1 MFPRSWSQRSHDRSQ
16 LRHALGRGQISD
28 ESLNLTSESGVD
40 AEDFDIEEHE
50 HGGEAE
56 DISKMCVDQGD
67 WGVRVVTDILVTRS
81 R

>member
-16 LRHALGRGQISD
+16 LRHALGRGQIS
-28 ESLNLTSESGVD
+28 LNLTSESVVD

-56 DISKMCVDQGD
+56 DIGKLCVDQGD
-67 WGVRVVTDILVTRS
+67 CGVRVVTDILVTRS